1 MIRLL
6 HSLFRHRHLVLT
18 LTRRELAAR
27 YRGSVLGF
35 FWSLVNPL
43 LLLLVYSFVFSVI
56 FQARDPTVDRYGP
69 YALFL
74 ATGVIPWMWIS
85 TSWLEG
91 SNSLLANSGLIRK
104 AAFPAETLPVV
115 TVFANLVHFLLAVPV
130 LLLAF
135 VITAAVAKSTGAGS
149 AAANAS
155 LSWSNLL
162 LPVVILLQIPM
173 VAGLAMAS
181 AALNVHFKDF
191 RDILQNL
198 LTILFFMTPILY
210 TLKVLEPVPV
220 VYWAVACN
228 PFTPFMLAYQKTMFY
243 GQVPELW
250 LWAVMVAVS
259 GLTWA
264 LTAFLFD
271 RLDDTLVEAV

>member
-56 FQARDPTVDRYGP
+56 FQARDPTVDQSGP

-85 TSWLEG
+85 TSWIEG

-135 VITAAVAKSTGAGS
+135 VITAVVAKSTGAGS

-162 LPVVILLQIPM
+162 LPAVILLQIPM

-210 TLKVLEPVPV
+210 TLKVLERVPV

-228 PFTPFMLAYQKTMFY
+228 PFTPFMLAYQETMFY
-243 GQVPELW
+243 GRVPEPW
-250 LWAVMVAVS
+250 LWAVMVVVSAV
-259 GLTWA
+259 TWA
-264 LTAFLFD
+264 LTATLFH